1 MTQPTSSTT
10 QRREDYPEG
19 LADGHEQHEPH
30 MRHMR
35 HETRPLTL
43 HGMSISE
50 TGFVRVLRLSA
61 EGQDTTEAQDAT
73 RSSDETQIES
83 DAQAPA
89 PSAEAAPQPAPVPV
103 PLVTAILDSS
113 KPVLIVE
120 DTQDIAEIIQATIEG
135 MGLKTVYAGSGKQ
148 GLDMMKAQTPQII
161 MLDIGLPDITGW
173 RMLDHIKEHYT
184 EAQISLPTVIV
195 ITAYGDPANKLIGKL
210 QNVYSYLVKPVLPD
224 QVERV
229 VKMVMNGEAPPSPA
243 GLF

>member
-19 LADGHEQHEPH
+19 LADGHEEREPH
-30 MRHMR
+30 LRTPRHDLRLIPMGG
-35 HETRPLTL
+35 L
-43 HGMSISE
+43 SISE
-50 TGFVRVLRLSA
+50 TGYVRVLVVSA
-61 EGQDTTEAQDAT
+61 EGQDATEGQDAK
-73 RSSDETQIES
+73 RSSDETQVEPEAEAEADIKASE
-83 DAQAPA
+83 QPA
-89 PSAEAAPQPAPVPV
+89 AEAAPTPPVG
-103 PLVTAILDSS
+103 LDKS
-113 KPVLIVE
+113 KPVLVVE

-135 MGLKTVYAGSGKQ
+135 MGLKTVYAGNGKL

-173 RMLDHIKEHYT
+173 RMLDHIKEHYA
-184 EAQISLPTVIV
+184 EAQLALPTVIV

-243 GLF
+243 GLL